1 MYNIDLE
8 KSVLASLLTHEDIIA
23 TTGVELCEQDF
34 YAGRHQVICRAVLA
48 LHNQGQSYDVVMVND
63 YLQSHNLLDDSEEIL
78 GELLNN
84 SPATMFNFVHHVE
97 RLQALHQRRNIKHTL
112 QQALERIDD
121 VAIDIDEHLNNTLEK
136 LHVSSTPKQDYAFTA
151 DLCLEFYNQ
160 FHAKVKGE
168 VEPFIDTGFA
178 ELDNKL
184 MLNNGDL
191 CVIAGRPSMGK
202 STLAQNILTYITHTT
217 GKTGVFFSLEMP
229 KNMVMERLISAIGS
243 VSLSTIKSGG
253 RNHADGQP
261 TESEF
266 VGITNAISTL
276 QNLPLVIDDT
286 SSITVSQ
293 IRAKLNKIRHKQGEI
308 GCVVVDYIGLM
319 GGIGKDVVNDI
330 GVITTQL
337 KAIAKDFDC
346 PVVAL
351 SQLNRGLETRPDKRP
366 KMSDLRDSG
375 RVEQDADQIIGV
387 YRGEYYLNESSK
399 AEEREN
405 LRGRA
410 EAIILKNR
418 NGIVGTA
425 HLGFQGEFSRFVNL
439 VNYE

>member
-1 MYNIDLE
+1 MLYSIDLE
-8 KSVLASLLTHEDIIA
+8 KSVLSSLLSIDDIIA

-34 YAGRHQVICRAVLA
+34 YAGRHQVILRAILA
-48 LHNQGQSYDVVMVND
+48 LHSQDQSYDVVMVNE
-63 YLQSHNLLDDSEEIL
+63 YLQSHDLLDDSETIL
-78 GELLNN
+78 GDLIQN
-84 SPATMFNFVHHVE
+84 SPATMFSFGHYVE
-97 RLQALHQRRNIKHTL
+97 RLQALRQRRTVKQAL
-112 QQALERIDD
+112 QQALEQVDNME
-121 VAIDIDEHLNNTLEK
+121 VDIDEHLNKTLEE
-136 LHVSSTPKQDYAFTA
+136 LHVSNMPKQDYAFTA
-151 DLCLEFYNQ
+151 DLCVDFFNQ

-168 VEPFIDTGFA
+168 IEPFIDTGFA

-217 GKTGVFFSLEMP
+217 GNTGVFFSLEMP
-229 KNMVMERLISAIGS
+229 KNMVMERLVSAIGG
-243 VSLSTIKSGG
+243 VSLSTLKSGG
-253 RNHADGQP
+253 KNHADGQP

-276 QNLPLVIDDT
+276 KNLPLVIDDT
-286 SSITVSQ
+286 SGITVSQ
-293 IRAKLNKIRHKQGEI
+293 IRAKLNKIRHKQGKI
-308 GCVVVDYIGLM
+308 GVVVVDYIGLM

-330 GVITTQL
+330 GMITTQL

-351 SQLNRGLETRPDKRP
+351 SQLNRGLENRPDKRP
-366 KMSDLRDSG
+366 RMSDLRDSG
-375 RVEQDADQIIGV
+375 KVEQDADQVIGV
-387 YRGEYYLNESSK
+387 YRGEYYANGDSK
-399 AEEREN
+399 EREN
-405 LRGRA
+405 LRGLA

-439 VNYE
+439 VSYE